1 MCTRVHT
8 RGGGI
13 ISLRV
18 KGVIRKTNR
27 CTLAVAFPIEN
38 SSHRQKCAGPFSSV
52 SPHRESSHQRFRAP
66 FFPEALSIPSRFSF
80 SLSFLLFFFSADR
93 ESPPRPRVMRF
104 YESQSGLGARDFF
117 RSCYEL
123 PIPDRKIRQDRGFG
137 VFFVAWLKLQPLS
150 AL

>member
-1 MCTRVHT
+1 MQRKIASGAFDNEAVVYTDPQVRITSLSLYEKGNTTVCTRVHT

-52 SPHRESSHQRFRAP
+52 SPQRESSHQRFRAP
-66 FFPEALSIPSRFSF
+66 FFPEALSILSRFSF
-80 SLSFLLFFFSADR
+80 SLSFLLFFS
-93 ESPPRPRVMRF
+93 
-104 YESQSGLGARDFF
+104 
-117 RSCYEL
+117 L
-123 PIPDRKIRQDRGFG
+123 PIGRAHLAPG
-137 VFFVAWLKLQPLS
+137 L
-150 AL
+150 